1 VVTRLTEE
9 ERKALSQKVK
19 EANRRSEERP
29 R

>member
-1 VVTRLTEE
+1 MVTRLTEE

>member
-1 VVTRLTEE
+1 MITHLTDA
-9 ERKALSQKVK
+9 ERAELARRVK